1 MLYRGRRYINTCF
14 VSVLRQ
20 LFKNHA
26 QFPWTSSFLESKI
39 YIDESYPRGER
50 KFPCIICTDVT
61 DGDFFETSFDRN
73 FQEDVYDQDGTI
85 KGSIH
90 GMTIK
95 PVIQI
100 SISALTKYDCEIIS
114 DYVCS
119 FIQYYAHDKFADAGI
134 EILTAT
140 GTAPQP
146 EEYGK
151 NNIYTVNI
159 TLNLYAEW
167 QKFVSID
174 DDIIE
179 KVTVPNI
186 GILYQNEQGQEQVQ
200 NETDAVVIPTED
212 IP

>member
-14 VSVLRQ
+14 VSVFRQ
-20 LFKNHA
+20 LFKNHP
-26 QFPWTSSFLESKI
+26 QFPWVKEFLDTKI

-50 KFPCIICTDVT
+50 KFPCIIVNDVT
-61 DGDFFETSFDRN
+61 DSDFFETSFDRN
-73 FQEDVYDQDGTI
+73 FQEDVYNQDGTI

-90 GMTIK
+90 GMTIR

-134 EILTAT
+134 EILNAS
-140 GTAPQP
+140 GTAPQT

-159 TLNLYAEW
+159 NLNLYAEW
-167 QKFVSID
+167 QKFIPIENNV
-174 DDIIE
+174 IE

-186 GILYQNEQGQEQVQ
+186 GILYEQDGQTRVQ
-200 NETDAVVIPTED
+200 NEENAVIIPTEE
-212 IP
+212 

>member
-20 LFKNHA
+20 LFKNHP
-26 QFPWTSSFLESKI
+26 QFPWVKEFLDTKI

-61 DGDFFETSFDRN
+61 DNDFFQTSFDRN
-73 FQEDVYDQDGTI
+73 FQEDVYENNEL

-95 PVIQI
+95 PTIQI
-100 SISALTKYDCEIIS
+100 TISALTKYDCEIIS
-114 DYVCS
+114 DFVCS
-119 FIQYYAHDKFADAGI
+119 FLQYYAHDKFADAGI
-134 EILTAT
+134 EILEAS
-140 GTAPQP
+140 GTAPQT

-167 QKFVSID
+167 QKFIPIENN
-174 DDIIE
+174 IIE
-179 KVTVPNI
+179 KITVPTI
-186 GILYQNEQGQEQVQ
+186 GILYEQDGQTRVQ
-200 NETDAVVIPTED
+200 EEKDTVI
-212 IP
+212 IPPEE

>member
-14 VSVLRQ
+14 VSVFRQ
-20 LFKNHA
+20 LFKDHP
-26 QFPWTSSFLESKI
+26 QFPWVKEFLNTKI

-50 KFPCIICTDVT
+50 KFPCIICNDVT
-61 DGDFFETSFDRN
+61 DNDFFETSFDRN
-73 FQEDVYDQDGTI
+73 FQEDVYNQDGTI

-119 FIQYYAHDKFADAGI
+119 FIQYYAHDKFANAGI
-134 EILTAT
+134 EILNAS
-140 GTAPQP
+140 GTAPQT

-167 QKFVSID
+167 QKFIPIENN
-174 DDIIE
+174 IIE
-179 KVTVPNI
+179 KVTVPTI
-186 GILYQNEQGQEQVQ
+186 GILYEQDGQTKVQ
-200 NETDAVVIPTED
+200 NEENTVI
-212 IP
+212 IPPDENN

>member
-14 VSVLRQ
+14 VSVFRQ
-20 LFKNHA
+20 LFKNHP
-26 QFPWTSSFLESKI
+26 QFPWVKEFLDTKI

-50 KFPCIICTDVT
+50 KFPCIICNDVT
-61 DGDFFETSFDRN
+61 DNDFFETSFDRN
-73 FQEDVYDQDGTI
+73 FQEDVYNPDGTI

-134 EILTAT
+134 EILNAS
-140 GTAPQP
+140 GTAPQT

-167 QKFVSID
+167 QKFIPIENN
-174 DDIIE
+174 IIE
-179 KVTVPNI
+179 KVIVPTI
-186 GILYQNEQGQEQVQ
+186 GILYEQDGQEGVQ
-200 NETDAVVIPTED
+200 EEHNTVI
-212 IP
+212 IPSDENN

>member
-14 VSVLRQ
+14 VSVFRQ
-20 LFKNHA
+20 LFKNHP
-26 QFPWTSSFLESKI
+26 QFPWVKEFLNTKI

-61 DGDFFETSFDRN
+61 DSDFFTTSFDRN
-73 FQEDVYDQDGTI
+73 FQEDVYENNEL

-90 GMTIK
+90 GMTIR
-95 PVIQI
+95 PTLQI
-100 SISALTKYDCEIIS
+100 TISALTKYDCEIIS

-119 FIQYYAHDKFADAGI
+119 FLQYYAHDKFADAGI
-134 EILTAT
+134 EILEAS
-140 GTAPQP
+140 GSAPQP

-167 QKFVSID
+167 QKFIPIENN
-174 DDIIE
+174 IIE
-179 KVTVPNI
+179 KITVPTI
-186 GILYQNEQGQEQVQ
+186 GILYEQDEQTKVQE
-200 NETDAVVIPTED
+200 EKDTVI
-212 IP
+212 IPSDE

>member
-1 MLYRGRRYINTCF
+1 MLYRGRRYINTAF
-14 VSVLRQ
+14 VSVFRQ
-20 LFKNHA
+20 LFKNHP
-26 QFPWTSSFLESKI
+26 QFPWTNTFLESKI

-61 DGDFFETSFDRN
+61 DSDFFQTSFDRN
-73 FQEDVYDQDGTI
+73 FQEDVYDNGEVQ
-85 KGSIH
+85 GSIH

-95 PVIQI
+95 PTLQLT
-100 SISALTKYDCEIIS
+100 ISALTKYDCEMIS

-134 EILTAT
+134 EILEAS
-140 GTAPQP
+140 GSAPQP

-167 QKFVSID
+167 QKFIPINN
-174 DDIIE
+174 DIIE
-179 KVTVPNI
+179 KVTVPSI
-186 GILYQNEQGQEQVQ
+186 DILYKEDGQEKTQKEQ
-200 NETDAVVIPTED
+200 NAVVIPTENE
-212 IP
+212 

>member
-1 MLYRGRRYINTCF
+1 MLYRGRRYVNTCF
-14 VSVLRQ
+14 VSVFRQ

-26 QFPWTSSFLESKI
+26 QFPWQNNFLQSKI

-61 DGDFFETSFDRN
+61 DSDFFETSFDRN
-73 FQEDVYDQDGTI
+73 FQEDVYNQDGTI

-134 EILTAT
+134 EILNAN
-140 GTAPQP
+140 GTAPQT

-167 QKFVSID
+167 QKFIPIENN
-174 DDIIE
+174 IIE
-179 KVTVPNI
+179 KVTVPSI
-186 GILYQNEQGQEQVQ
+186 GILYEQDDQIRVQEEH
-200 NETDAVVIPTED
+200 NTVI
-212 IP
+212 IPPDENN

>member
-14 VSVLRQ
+14 VSVFRQ
-20 LFKNHA
+20 LFKNHP
-26 QFPWTSSFLESKI
+26 QFPWVKEFLNTKI

-50 KFPCIICTDVT
+50 KFPCIICNDVT
-61 DGDFFETSFDRN
+61 DNDFFETSFDRN
-73 FQEDVYDQDGTI
+73 FQEDVYNQDGTI

-134 EILTAT
+134 EILNAS
-140 GTAPQP
+140 GTAPQT

-167 QKFVSID
+167 QKFIPIENN
-174 DDIIE
+174 IIE
-179 KVTVPNI
+179 KVTVPSI
-186 GILYQNEQGQEQVQ
+186 GILYEQDGQTRVQ
-200 NETDAVVIPTED
+200 NEENAVIIPTEE
-212 IP
+212 

>member
-14 VSVLRQ
+14 VSVFRQ
-20 LFKNHA
+20 LFKSHP
-26 QFPWTSSFLESKI
+26 QFPWVKEFLNTKI

-50 KFPCIICTDVT
+50 KFPCIICNDVT
-61 DGDFFETSFDRN
+61 DNDFFETSFDRN
-73 FQEDVYDQDGTI
+73 FQEDVYNPDGTI

-114 DYVCS
+114 DYICS

-134 EILTAT
+134 EILNAS
-140 GTAPQP
+140 GTAPQT

-167 QKFVSID
+167 QKFIPIENN
-174 DDIIE
+174 IIE
-179 KVTVPNI
+179 KVTVPTI
-186 GILYQNEQGQEQVQ
+186 GILYEQDGQTRVQ
-200 NETDAVVIPTED
+200 NEENAVIIPTEE
-212 IP
+212 